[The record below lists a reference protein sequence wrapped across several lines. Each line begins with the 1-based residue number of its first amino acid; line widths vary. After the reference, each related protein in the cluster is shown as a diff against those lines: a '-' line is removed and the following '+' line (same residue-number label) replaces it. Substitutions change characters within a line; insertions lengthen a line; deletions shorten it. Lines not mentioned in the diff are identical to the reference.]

1 VLLGTTAEK
10 LEKVGVQTVAIMAS
24 EADRARLY
32 FSYRPTRCTVGAD
45 PDLNTHRV
53 YGLPRTTISPE
64 IWQAAESAAQQ
75 LARTLR
81 LPVPD
86 GNVFQAIEKLDGF
99 TANDRDAADLERH
112 QIQFTGQFLIDR
124 TGIVRWS
131 GIECARGGL
140 ADIDKFPTD
149 EELLE
154 LARAL

>member
-10 LEKVGVQTVAIMAS
+10 LEKVGIQTLAIVAT
-24 EADRARLY
+24 EAARARLY
-32 FSYRPTRCTVGAD
+32 FSFRPTRCAVGAD

-64 IWQAAESAAQQ
+64 IWQAAESAAQR
-75 LARTLR
+75 LARELQ
-81 LPVPD
+81 LPAHE
-86 GNVFQAIEKLDGF
+86 GSAFQAIEKLDSF
-99 TANDRDAADLERH
+99 TPSDRDAADLERH
-112 QIQFTGQFLIDR
+112 QIQFIGQFLIDR
-124 TGIVRWS
+124 NGIVRWS
-131 GIECARGGL
+131 SIECAKGGL

>member
-10 LEKVGVQTVAIMAS
+10 LEKVGIQTLAIMAS
-24 EADRARLY
+24 AADRARLY
-32 FSYRPTRCTVGAD
+32 FRYRPTRCTVGAD

-53 YGLPRTTISPE
+53 YGVPRTTISPD
-64 IWQAAESAAQQ
+64 IWQAAESAAQR
-75 LARTLR
+75 LARELGV
-81 LPVPD
+81 PMPD
-86 GNVFQAIEKLDGF
+86 GNGFKAIERLDGF
-99 TANDRDAADLERH
+99 TPSDRDAAELERH

-124 TGIVRWS
+124 DGIVRWA
-131 GIECARGGL
+131 GIECAQGGL